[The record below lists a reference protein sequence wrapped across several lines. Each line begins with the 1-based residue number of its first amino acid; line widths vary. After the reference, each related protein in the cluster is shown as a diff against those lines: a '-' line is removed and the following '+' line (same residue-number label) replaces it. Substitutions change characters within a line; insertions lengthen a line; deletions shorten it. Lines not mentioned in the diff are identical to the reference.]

1 MGWKII
7 FAPQALE
14 ELEQVVRF
22 IAQEDPQAA
31 IRFGD
36 YLVDRAD
43 SLTNFPEL
51 GTPYRRRA
59 NVLDRRKEPE
69 LADEGIDLW
78 ILYAW
83 TRNLDMLAV
92 WYDEKSESVLPPPL
106 GQLTDDDWDNIAEDV
121 KRHFSEDGDDEYLEI
136 ALLDE
141 QLQWPTFQEF
151 RSAKAHLLKWA
162 EWTRA
167 NTKARECGNA

>member
-1 MGWKII
+1 MKASIYGFYMRGLGISTCS
-7 FAPQALE
+7 L
-14 ELEQVVRF
+14 
-22 IAQEDPQAA
+22 
-31 IRFGD
+31 FGTMRKAN
-36 YLVDRAD
+36 L
-43 SLTNFPEL
+43 F
-51 GTPYRRRA
+51 YRQ
-59 NVLDRRKEPE
+59 
-69 LADEGIDLW
+69 
-78 ILYAW
+78 
-83 TRNLDMLAV
+83 
-92 WYDEKSESVLPPPL
+92 L